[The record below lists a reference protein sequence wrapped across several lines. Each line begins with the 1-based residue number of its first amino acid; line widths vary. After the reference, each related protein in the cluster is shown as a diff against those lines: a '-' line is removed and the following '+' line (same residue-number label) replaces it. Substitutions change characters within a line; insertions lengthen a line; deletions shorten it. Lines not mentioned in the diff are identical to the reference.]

1 MIPVDHITFD
11 GDTAWWV
18 LPEVWTGPDDMLV
31 PWALDRSCDTCSGQT
46 RYENDG
52 YVCSARCIDG
62 RHTFEIEVATSE
74 SKGFGEFI
82 DTYRVSIVPGMVLPI
97 VDNDALEW
105 YGRHD
110 HHIGMGA
117 DEHAEYSGRSERG
130 GEPQFVRNITL
141 PTAAGPDMWAVK
153 LRVAK

>member
-1 MIPVDHITFD
+1 MATVILADHITLD
-11 GDTAWWV
+11 GDTAWT
-18 LPEVWTGPDDMLV
+18 LLV
-31 PWALDRSCDTCSGQT
+31 ELAQYCRAGEFPQLLDRPCDLCSGQT
-46 RYENDG
+46 RYESDG
-52 YVCSARCIDG
+52 YVCPARCIDG
-62 RHTFEIEVATSE
+62 RHTFNIEVECPHLPEDHT
-74 SKGFGEFI
+74 FH
-82 DTYRVSIVPGMVLPI
+82 VSVVPGMVLPI

-153 LRVAK
+153 LRVAS